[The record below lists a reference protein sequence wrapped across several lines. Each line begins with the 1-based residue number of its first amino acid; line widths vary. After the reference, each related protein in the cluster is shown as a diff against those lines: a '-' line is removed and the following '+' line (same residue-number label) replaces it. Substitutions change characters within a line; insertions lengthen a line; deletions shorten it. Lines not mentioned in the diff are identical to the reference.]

1 MSQGNSSGKW
11 YTKMKD
17 FGKQFFVPF
26 VDIILNLWLP
36 ILTALLSLIVFN
48 LDQTLDIYRVFA
60 LNPCPELIRIICSFI
75 SVFILS
81 LLTWYSGRNLV
92 QQKETREGVIDSN
105 YKNVLDFIK
114 KSLPPLLGLVP
125 LVALGLGLFRV
136 KRLFRVKNGIGE
148 VEGVN
153 VNCVELNNNVGSLL
167 NKISSSLLDEQ
178 RWIWIAL
185 LFLLIYCCIVFV
197 LREKTTQGDTDQEDT
212 ETKSLLFLGL
222 NFLSILVVSTFTF
235 PLVSDT
241 LWVKAVVI
249 IVVLFLLC
257 LTLFLS
263 KQSNSKPNS
272 LKFFEHPLILLLL
285 AVSALILI
293 LVAYFPYFVSNPLAS
308 QIGSVSVIALFL
320 TVFVFWGSLLFD
332 YGYET
337 GIPFIIIM
345 LILAIVFSG
354 LDWNDNHHLR
364 ELSSSEQ
371 TSKQLVKTS
380 EQPVENSFTDLKTSF
395 KNWINSPSRKDGI
408 AKINEFNKNEQNK
421 DKKYYPIYIVSAQG
435 GGITTGYHAALT
447 LSRLQDSSPDFA
459 NHVFAIS
466 GVSGGS
472 FGTAVFSSLVILN
485 TVIDCEF

>member
-1 MSQGNSSGKW
+1 MEGASNSSSDKNKKYEKGLFF
-11 YTKMKD
+11 TK
-17 FGKQFFVPF
+17 
-26 VDIILNLWLP
+26 
-36 ILTALLSLIVFN
+36 
-48 LDQTLDIYRVFA
+48 
-60 LNPCPELIRIICSFI
+60 EL
-75 SVFILS
+75 
-81 LLTWYSGRNLV
+81 
-92 QQKETREGVIDSN
+92 
-105 YKNVLDFIK
+105 
-114 KSLPPLLGLVP
+114 LPPFLGLIP
-125 LVALGLGLFRV
+125 LVALGLG
-136 KRLFRVKNGIGE
+136 LFRVKNGIGE
-148 VEGVN
+148 VEGVK
-153 VNCVELNNNVGSLL
+153 VNCVELNNNVDSLL
-167 NKISSSLLDEQ
+167 NKISSFLLNDQ

-197 LREKTTQGDTDQEDT
+197 LREEKNKGDSK
-212 ETKSLLFLGL
+212 TKSLLFLGL

-235 PLVSDT
+235 PLVPDGGMRHI
-241 LWVKAVVI
+241 VI
-249 IVVLFLLC
+249 IFVLFLLC

-285 AVSALILI
+285 AFSALF
-293 LVAYFPYFVSNPLAS
+293 LVAYVPYFVSNPLAS

-380 EQPVENSFTDLKTSF
+380 KQLVKTSEQPVENSFTDLKTSF
-395 KNWINSPSRKDGI
+395 ENWISSPSRKNGI

-472 FGTAVFSSLVILN
+472 FGTAVFSILN

>member
-235 PLVSDT
+235 PLV
-241 LWVKAVVI
+241 
-249 IVVLFLLC
+249 
-257 LTLFLS
+257 
-263 KQSNSKPNS
+263 
-272 LKFFEHPLILLLL
+272 H
-285 AVSALILI
+285 
-293 LVAYFPYFVSNPLAS
+293 
-308 QIGSVSVIALFL
+308 
-320 TVFVFWGSLLFD
+320 
-332 YGYET
+332 
-337 GIPFIIIM
+337 
-345 LILAIVFSG
+345 
-354 LDWNDNHHLR
+354 
-364 ELSSSEQ
+364 
-371 TSKQLVKTS
+371 
-380 EQPVENSFTDLKTSF
+380 
-395 KNWINSPSRKDGI
+395 
-408 AKINEFNKNEQNK
+408 
-421 DKKYYPIYIVSAQG
+421 
-435 GGITTGYHAALT
+435 
-447 LSRLQDSSPDFA
+447 
-459 NHVFAIS
+459 
-466 GVSGGS
+466 
-472 FGTAVFSSLVILN
+472 
-485 TVIDCEF
+485 